1 MRGVYFKCFGKE
13 LFYTVSNGINHLTW
27 RDTFTPENKDVV
39 KYLRKNGF
47 ASSAHIWQAL
57 DSIPKKISR
66 GSLLKFVSCFVN
78 HGAPVVIEINGG
90 NGSGKGEY
98 VQDKWENNTPADFY
112 VEEIEKHLKVM
123 NVVNNKINA
132 KRVW

>member
-27 RDTFTPENKDVV
+27 RDTFTPYNREVV
-39 KYLRKNGF
+39 RYLRKNDF
-47 ASSAHIWQAL
+47 AESAHIWQAL

-78 HGAPVVIEINGG
+78 HGAPVVIKINGG
-90 NGSGKGEY
+90 NGSGKGKY
-98 VQDKWENNTPADFY
+98 ILDKWENNLPAEFY
-112 VEEIEKHLKVM
+112 VEEVKRHFKVID
-123 NVVNNKINA
+123 VVNNNINA